1 MVKKLTERYENLKKH
16 KNREGKE
23 RQNREKFL
31 DDMQHTLW
39 FVNKKTEKDLKTPT
53 NSKKAEDW
61 VYLEA
66 IPGKN
71 RKATFGSLNNKEQR
85 KLKRNIKRQDQAMK
99 RKLNLDTSFQRD
111 FLRYISSEERA
122 ENMDQTFIPELT
134 AKPKKKKT
142 KKKLV
147 FTPEVCSLA
156 AKYSMS
162 NRQVF
167 KMVGAVTDENS
178 LDDNILSVNTVRRKR
193 INFFTEAERKLL
205 ANEFASASNFFTLHW
220 DGIIFKA

>member
-1 MVKKLTERYENLKKH
+1 MGVIGKYPPSGKEVLLQFFVYHKIKQEESKGTSTKQESLILVVEDIEKWWKKTGIGLKNRDAIIYMVKKLTERYENLKKH
-16 KNREGKE
+16 KNRKGKE

-85 KLKRNIKRQDQAMK
+85 KLKRNIKKQDQAMK

-134 AKPKKKKT
+134 AKPKKK
-142 KKKLV
+142 
-147 FTPEVCSLA
+147 
-156 AKYSMS
+156 
-162 NRQVF
+162 
-167 KMVGAVTDENS
+167 
-178 LDDNILSVNTVRRKR
+178 RKQ
-193 INFFTEAERKLL
+193 RK
-205 ANEFASASNFFTLHW
+205 S
-220 DGIIFKA
+220 